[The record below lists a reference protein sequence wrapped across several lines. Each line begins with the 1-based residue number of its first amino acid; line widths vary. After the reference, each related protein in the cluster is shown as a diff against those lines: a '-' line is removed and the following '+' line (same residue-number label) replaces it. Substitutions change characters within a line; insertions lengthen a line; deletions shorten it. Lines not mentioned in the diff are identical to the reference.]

1 MRIAFVTY
9 EYFPVPGGVE
19 TRTYFLA
26 SELAKRHSVTV
37 YTRKLDGR
45 RQHQFNHEIF
55 EVEYSRRGGI
65 RGIDFLR
72 KIQSDIRARGFD
84 VVNVEQFG
92 IHAFL
97 AKERSAKLGVITAH
111 GNDVVRTPLFL
122 KLLYRSILKDD
133 KVRIVSVS
141 DHLKTVLLDKF
152 HVPSEKVTVVPH
164 GVEMDV
170 FKPVSEK
177 KRNSF
182 LFVGR
187 FVGEKDPLCCIEAF
201 EILLRRRKVAEA
213 TLNMVGDGPLLA
225 IAKDLIKKKDLES
238 HVRLLGMIPNVDLPK
253 YYSEAVAT
261 VCPNDAGLVLLESM
275 ACGTPLIAGKIGKT
289 PEIVKPRTGYLVQA
303 SNVDEIA
310 QTMAH
315 VCSLDEDSLR
325 KMSSV
330 CREYCKGY
338 TWEKVAQRL
347 ESVYERGLTE
357 VAPLIDSAGNRR

>member
-1 MRIAFVTY
+1 LRIAFVTY

-37 YTRKLDGR
+37 YTRKLDER
-45 RQHQFNHEIF
+45 REYQFNHEIF
-55 EVEYSRRGGI
+55 GVEYSRRGGI

-72 KIQSDIRARGFD
+72 KIQSDVSARGFD

-92 IHAFL
+92 IHAFVIR
-97 AKERSAKLGVITAH
+97 RSAKLGVITAH

-122 KLLYRSILKDD
+122 GALYQSILKDN

-141 DHLKTVLLDKF
+141 DYMKTVLLDKF
-152 HVPSEKVTVVPH
+152 HIPSEKVTVVPH

-187 FVGEKDPLCCIEAF
+187 FVSEKDPLCCIEAF
-201 EILLRRRKVAEA
+201 EILLRRHKVAEA

-325 KMSSV
+325 KMSSL

-347 ESVYERGLTE
+347 ESVYERGLTD